1 MKKLSVKDGEFCR
14 MIVWDNFSPRAA
26 YASIWNPGDDAS
38 ASAGASR
45 KMREPHVQA
54 ELKRL
59 RDGLDDDEAM
69 TVKEKRRFLA
79 KLVRGEVGVD
89 LGLFETRPTVQE
101 VMTAIKID
109 NEMAGHNAPAEMKVG
124 GDSNLVDAI
133 FGLLGDQSL
142 KVDGNNGEG
151 GDGDE

>member
-1 MKKLSVKDGEFCR
+1 MKKLSGKEDEFCKL
-14 MIVWDNFSPRAA
+14 VAWESFSPRAA
-26 YASIWNPGDDAS
+26 YAVVWNPGDDAS

-59 RDGLDDDEAM
+59 RAELDDGVCLSA
-69 TVKEKRRFLA
+69 KEKRRFLA

-89 LGLFETRPTVQE
+89 LGLFESAPTVQE
-101 VMTAIKID
+101 VMTAIRID
-109 NEMAGHNAPAEMKVG
+109 NEMAGHNAPAEVNVG
-124 GDSNLVDAI
+124 GPTLAEAI

-142 KVDGNNGEG
+142 KVGGGSSEVA
-151 GDGDE
+151 GDGE